1 MPDSKGA
8 VKAND
13 KTREMLDDLIERT
26 YEKFFKIEE
35 IEKIK
40 IGEFL
45 KMIEQRLKL
54 TPDDLS
60 QKQFWTKLEEIRK
73 EALSGAASSRRTA
86 PAKKKTSNRKKAKT
100 SRKSK

>member
-1 MPDSKGA
+1 MPKPKGA
-8 VKAND
+8 VKEND
-13 KTREMLDDLIERT
+13 KTREILDDLIERT

-40 IGEFL
+40 IGELL

-60 QKQFWTKLEEIRK
+60 QKQFWAKLEKIRK
-73 EALSGAASSRRTA
+73 EALSEAASSRRTA
-86 PAKKKTSNRKKAKT
+86 SAKKKTSGRKTSKT